1 MERRARGWTQVCE
14 IKWWAKHH
22 PAHKTGAW
30 GRGAALKHFVK
41 GYCHTDLGA
50 LGASGCIRELQQV
63 LKTTS
68 RSQRA
73 CCSESKELKLLT
85 AGHKPQQTPTNWY
98 LWVKLQVWFYSD
110 KLGSTCEDVLLMQ
123 HHSVR
128 FSPYMSCCRWY
139 CSTMTYVQGET
150 F

>member
-1 MERRARGWTQVCE
+1 MREHRF
-14 IKWWAKHH
+14 AKENGGRSI
-22 PAHKTGAW
+22 TLLTNRAW
-30 GRGAALKHFVK
+30 GWGAALKHFAK

-63 LKTTS
+63 LKSTS
-68 RSQRA
+68 HSQRT

-85 AGHKPQQTPTNWY
+85 AGHKPQLTPTNWH

-110 KLGSTCEDVLLMQ
+110 KLGSACEDVLLM
-123 HHSVR
+123 HHNIILSGLAHTWAVADDIA
-128 FSPYMSCCRWY
+128 
-139 CSTMTYVQGET
+139 VQWHIYKAHWET